1 MPQRSKMHLVAYM
14 RTNSTAS
21 YAGGWR
27 HPSAPLDDVWSPER
41 YQYLARLLE
50 GACFDAGFFADN
62 LGLPDLYKGRI
73 DDYIGRGGQASLLDP
88 MIALPIMAAA
98 TSRLG
103 LGATLS
109 TTFNEPYHLARSLGS
124 LDLVSGGRAA
134 WNVVTST
141 MDCEAQ
147 NFGLAA
153 MPDKATRYARGDDVL
168 EACTRL
174 WDSWEE
180 GALVMDRESGV
191 FADPARI
198 HPANHAGP
206 HVSTRGP
213 LGIPRSPQGRP
224 VLMQAGSS
232 PRGREFAAR
241 WAELVFAS
249 PATREAGI
257 AFRADLHER
266 LGRAGRRPEDCKVLV
281 SLSLVLGETEAIA
294 RDRAAYLDSLVAPEL
309 VLASNSSLMG
319 IDLDAKL
326 RAEAAGEEAL
336 AEVGNQGVQ
345 GTLDR
350 MTQTVAARK
359 QSFAETVRR
368 PRDLFTGTAAGI
380 ADVMEDWFTS
390 GACDG
395 FVLPPTVYPQT
406 FEDVAR
412 LLVPE
417 LQKRGLFRR
426 EYAGRTLREN
436 LANPG

>member
-1 MPQRSKMHLVAYM
+1 MTRRPKMHLVAYL

-27 HPSAPLDDVWSPER
+27 HPAAPLEDVWSPER
-41 YQYLARLLE
+41 YQSLARLLE
-50 GACFDAGFFADN
+50 SACFDAGFFADN
-62 LGLPDLYKGRI
+62 LALPDLYKGRI

-134 WNVVTST
+134 WNIVSST
-141 MDCEAQ
+141 MDCEART
-147 NFGLAA
+147 FGLPA
-153 MPDKATRYARGDDVL
+153 MPDKETRYDRADDVL
-168 EACTRL
+168 EACTKL
-174 WDSWEE
+174 WDSWDAE
-180 GALVMDRESGV
+180 ALVMDRRSGV
-191 FADPARI
+191 FADASRI
-198 HPANHAGP
+198 RAADHDGP
-206 HVSTRGP
+206 FVRVKGP
-213 LGIPRSPQGRP
+213 LGIPRSPQGHP

-232 PRGREFAAR
+232 PRGRAFAAR

-249 PATREAGI
+249 PATKEAGA
-257 AFRADLHER
+257 AFRADLHAR
-266 LGRAGRRPEDCKVLV
+266 MGALGRAPGECKVLV
-281 SLSLVLGETEAIA
+281 SMSLVLGETEAIA
-294 RDRAAYLDSLVAPEL
+294 RDRAAYLDSLVDPEL

-319 IDLDAKL
+319 IDLDRKL
-326 RAEAAGEEAL
+326 REEAAAPAL
-336 AEVGNQGVQ
+336 VGSQGVQ

-350 MTQTVAARK
+350 MAQTAAASGR
-359 QSFAETVRR
+359 SFAETVRR

-380 ADVMEDWFTS
+380 ADVMEDWLVS

-395 FVLPPTVYPQT
+395 FVLPPTVYPGT

-426 EYAGRTLREN
+426 GYAGRTLRDN
-436 LANPG
+436 LRDPG

>member
-1 MPQRSKMHLVAYM
+1 MTHSRKMHLVAYL

-50 GACFDAGFFADN
+50 GALFDAGFFADN
-62 LGLPDLYKGRI
+62 LALPDLYKGRI

-98 TSRLG
+98 TSHIG

-109 TTFNEPYHLARSLGS
+109 TTFNDAYHLARSLGS
-124 LDLVSGGRAA
+124 LDLISGGRAA

-141 MDCEAQ
+141 MDAEAR
-147 NFGLAA
+147 NFGMAA
-153 MPDKATRYARGDDVL
+153 MPDKATRYDRAEDML
-168 EACTRL
+168 EACSKL
-174 WDSWEE
+174 WDSWEPE
-180 GALVMDRESGV
+180 ALVMDRDSGV
-191 FADPARI
+191 FADTSRI
-198 HPANHAGP
+198 HPANHRGP
-206 HVSTRGP
+206 HVATAGP

-232 PRGREFAAR
+232 PRGRAFAAK
-241 WAELVFAS
+241 WAELIFAS

-257 AFRADLHER
+257 EFRADLHDR
-266 LGRAGRRPEDCKVLV
+266 LRANGRDTGSCKVLT
-281 SLSLVLGETEAIA
+281 SLSIVLGETEQIA
-294 RDRAAYLDSLVAPEL
+294 RDRASYLDALVDPEL

-319 IDLDAKL
+319 VDLHETLKQPAP
-326 RAEAAGEEAL
+326 
-336 AEVGNQGVQ
+336 AEVGSQGVQ

-350 MTQTVAARK
+350 MTQTAAASK
-359 QSFAETVRR
+359 TSFAETVRR
-368 PRDLFTGTAAGI
+368 PRDLFVGTPAQV
-380 ADVMEDWFTS
+380 ADTMEDWFVH

-395 FVLPPTVYPQT
+395 FVLPPTVYPGT

-426 EYAGRTLREN
+426 EYAGKTLRDN
-436 LANPG
+436 LRNPG